1 MRLFQYSNPD
11 HARTGDV
18 LLVRFKTGEPFAGVC
33 LSIRKRGVDTGI
45 LLRNHVMRTGT
56 ELWVKVF
63 SPKVGGVEVVQ
74 RAEKKVRRARL
85 FYMRQPK
92 HDRGSVDNVVQAY
105 LGKRSGL
112 RSGAVGLMDRKMKK
126 DRKLRN

>member
-1 MRLFQYSNPD
+1 MTVY
-11 HARTGDV
+11 
-18 LLVRFKTGEPFAGVC
+18 
-33 LSIRKRGVDTGI
+33 
-45 LLRNHVMRTGT
+45 
-56 ELWVKVF
+56 VF
-63 SPKVGGVEVVQ
+63 
-74 RAEKKVRRARL
+74 
-85 FYMRQPK
+85 RQPK